1 MKKLIQKMYNNMLS
15 IGRHP
20 EELGVVGNV
29 IVLMVE
35 QVDGVSRWFN
45 VDNASEPEYRFWQD
59 ALPLWISAERA
70 GLRTAVHSWFGA
82 DVRYRSCPTAH
93 LIEMIS

>member
-1 MKKLIQKMYNNMLS
+1 MFYS
-15 IGRHP
+15 GRHP
-20 EELGVVGNV
+20 EEHGVVGNV
-29 IVLMVE
+29 MVE
-35 QVDGVSRWFN
+35 QVAGVRRWFFLN
-45 VDNASEPEYRFWQD
+45 NASEPEYPFWQD